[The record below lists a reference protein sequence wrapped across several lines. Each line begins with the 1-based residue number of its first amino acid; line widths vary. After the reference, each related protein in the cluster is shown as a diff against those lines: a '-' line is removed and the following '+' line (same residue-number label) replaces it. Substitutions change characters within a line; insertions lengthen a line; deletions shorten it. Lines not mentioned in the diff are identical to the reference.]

1 MVKPKTDDQPQI
13 AKRTP
18 GKRTPTTANF
28 DSLRRRM
35 QEQNP
40 HAVLFNLPSAPLPV
54 EVHRGNIQPSTDTDP
69 VGVHQIE
76 LKESTVDS
84 LAPAPPKPQPPPP
97 QTPNKPTPHNT
108 P

>member
-84 LAPAPPKPQPPPP
+84 LAAAPNNTHARYTTTTKNPAL
-97 QTPNKPTPHNT
+97 HNA
-108 P
+108 